1 MEASQPGKR
10 AGPLS
15 ETNVWL
21 VFIWES
27 QPGKRAE
34 CFGSNAHARKERAKI
49 AFVNMAPRV
58 KSSLI
63 PAALHVLTAV
73 SLVFQLYGIII
84 MWKVNELRRN
94 QAVFT
99 DILRKRNYFIQK
111 MKHRK
116 QRALNRSKRSC
127 WYKKGR
133 TDLWWKNLING
144 VADEESWNKNFRMS
158 RGSFMYL
165 VDELRP
171 HISPDQ
177 RSPNNR
183 ALTAEKKLGLTLY
196 FLKDTGSIR
205 MTANTFGVAVCTAS
219 MTVTEVC
226 KAISSNLG
234 PKYIYLPK
242 DIESM
247 RKKVSEFEANF
258 GMTQAFGCVDGTHI
272 PIKRPSENS
281 QDYFCYKQYFSLNIQ
296 AVCDYRGFFMDV
308 ECKWPGS
315 VHDAKVFANSSI
327 NAKLRDNKLPTTY
340 QSPVS
345 SGVKVPSYLIGDPAY
360 PLLPFCMK
368 EYDTCARDE
377 QVIFN
382 NLLRSARNPI
392 ECAFGRLKA
401 RWAILTRS
409 MNFKLEEMPT
419 IIYACFVLHNFC
431 EKQNAYI
438 DQDVVNSQVVVIKR
452 NEAQFKNIPDP
463 TYSYNEDEGNVI
475 RKILTDIVLQNM

>member
-1 MEASQPGKR
+1 
-10 AGPLS
+10 
-15 ETNVWL
+15 
-21 VFIWES
+21 
-27 QPGKRAE
+27 
-34 CFGSNAHARKERAKI
+34 
-49 AFVNMAPRV
+49 
-58 KSSLI
+58 
-63 PAALHVLTAV
+63 
-73 SLVFQLYGIII
+73 
-84 MWKVNELRRN
+84 
-94 QAVFT
+94 
-99 DILRKRNYFIQK
+99 
-111 MKHRK
+111 
-116 QRALNRSKRSC
+116 
-127 WYKKGR
+127 
-133 TDLWWKNLING
+133 
-144 VADEESWNKNFRMS
+144 MS

-296 AVCDYRGFFMDV
+296 AVCDYRGFLMDV

-438 DQDVVNSQVVVIKR
+438 DQDVVNSQVEVIKR